1 MTNHLWLGS
10 HYTQR
15 AASGATSIDGA
26 RLRPLLASCSLAA
39 LLVGGGAPA
48 AHAACYTGP
57 FPYTNTGS
65 SDCIVVN
72 NATVSGN
79 LVNGA
84 SGTITASGVFSPGI
98 TVSNSSIGGS
108 VINAGNITAASGTGI
123 LTYNATVSGGISNSG
138 TISAGDGILV
148 GGDSF
153 SGGISNSGTIS
164 AGGYYGIVVGGAVTV
179 SSFSG
184 GINNS
189 GTISAGV
196 DGILVGG
203 GTVTVSSFSGGISN
217 SGMISAGA
225 YGIVVGSDD
234 YSNGVSVISGF
245 SGGISNSGTI
255 SAGNSGG
262 PHGIRNP
269 GGNGIWV
276 GGGAGTSVTIST
288 FSGGISNSGTIS
300 AALGVGLGNGILV
313 GGSNGFVQLP
323 FSVTISAFSDGIGN
337 SGTIS
342 AASSGIWIGGD
353 LTNGSSVTI
362 SSFSGGISN
371 SGTISAGFAGIRV
384 GGNVFINAP
393 SVTISAFNGGINNS
407 GSISA
412 GLGGSG
418 IWVGGIALDGGSVTI
433 STFSGGISNS
443 GTISAGSGGN
453 GIWVGGDAFFGA
465 SVTISTFS
473 GGISNSG
480 TILAGGTGIKVDH
493 VMAFAD
499 GITNSGTISAATGI
513 SVSSASPVGVF
524 DSGVI
529 VGTSGTAVDL
539 SGNAAGN
546 SFTLGPGYSITGL
559 VKGQGSDTFQLGG
572 TGSGAFNLS
581 NIGTQYT
588 GFTAFNVVGGVWTAT
603 GVFGQ
608 SQAWNVDGGTL
619 AGTGTFNAVNVN
631 AGGTLAPGTSMTIN
645 GSLTLQSAAV
655 YMVTLNG
662 VAASRANVSGTATI
676 ASGARFAV
684 AGGSTPVVNSTYTV
698 LAASGGVT
706 GTFTNQDV
714 VFGIYRGVLS
724 YTGDDVDLTVRYNSL
739 LPLLPPNPPVNVV
752 NVATAIDAAIQSG
765 VTPPA
770 GFANLFN
777 LSPSQ
782 LQYGLTQL
790 SGEAATAAGKGAD
803 QLMTHFLELMLDPT
817 AGGGGISGGGAA
829 RFAPEQD
836 TTLPADVALAYAKAL
851 KAPQSNAP
859 QSFDQ
864 RWTVW
869 GAAFGGAS
877 HTDGNA
883 ALGSN
888 NVTASDYGFAAGMER
903 HFTPDTVYGFGLA
916 GGGTNWTLAQALG
929 SGRSD
934 AFQAGLYTKTHWGPL
949 YLSGALAFA
958 NHWFTTDRIALGDQL
973 RATFTGQSY
982 AARGEA
988 GYRYAVP
995 VTGAIIG
1002 VTPYAA
1008 LQAQGFRTPSYT
1020 ETDLTGGGFGLSY
1033 ASANATDTRSEL
1045 GMRFDNLQV
1054 VNGMPLV
1061 LRGRFAW
1068 AHDWYTNATALNAAF
1083 QALPGSNFTVNGA
1096 APPKD
1101 SALTTAAAELHITQ
1115 SWTAIVKFD
1124 GDFGAGAQTY
1134 GGTGTLRYSW

>member
-1 MTNHLWLGS
+1 M
-10 HYTQR
+10 
-15 AASGATSIDGA
+15 
-26 RLRPLLASCSLAA
+26 
-39 LLVGGGAPA
+39 
-48 AHAACYTGP
+48 
-57 FPYTNTGS
+57 
-65 SDCIVVN
+65 
-72 NATVSGN
+72 
-79 LVNGA
+79 
-84 SGTITASGVFSPGI
+84 
-98 TVSNSSIGGS
+98 
-108 VINAGNITAASGTGI
+108 
-123 LTYNATVSGGISNSG
+123 
-138 TISAGDGILV
+138 
-148 GGDSF
+148 
-153 SGGISNSGTIS
+153 
-164 AGGYYGIVVGGAVTV
+164 
-179 SSFSG
+179 
-184 GINNS
+184 
-189 GTISAGV
+189 
-196 DGILVGG
+196 
-203 GTVTVSSFSGGISN
+203 
-217 SGMISAGA
+217 
-225 YGIVVGSDD
+225 
-234 YSNGVSVISGF
+234 
-245 SGGISNSGTI
+245 
-255 SAGNSGG
+255 
-262 PHGIRNP
+262 
-269 GGNGIWV
+269 
-276 GGGAGTSVTIST
+276 
-288 FSGGISNSGTIS
+288 
-300 AALGVGLGNGILV
+300 
-313 GGSNGFVQLP
+313 
-323 FSVTISAFSDGIGN
+323 
-337 SGTIS
+337 
-342 AASSGIWIGGD
+342 
-353 LTNGSSVTI
+353 
-362 SSFSGGISN
+362 
-371 SGTISAGFAGIRV
+371 
-384 GGNVFINAP
+384 
-393 SVTISAFNGGINNS
+393 
-407 GSISA
+407 
-412 GLGGSG
+412 
-418 IWVGGIALDGGSVTI
+418 
-433 STFSGGISNS
+433 
-443 GTISAGSGGN
+443 GGN

-465 SVTISTFS
+465 SMTISTFS

-513 SVSSASPVGVF
+513 SVSSASPVAVF

-546 SFTLGPGYSITGL
+546 SFTLGPGYNITGL

-619 AGTGTFNAVNVN
+619 TGTGTFNAVNVN

-662 VAASRANVSGTATI
+662 AAAGRANVSGTATI

-684 AGGSTPVVNSTYTV
+684 AGGSMPVVNSTYTV
-698 LAASGGVT
+698 LAASGGVI

-777 LSPSQ
+777 LSPAQ

-817 AGGGGISGGGAA
+817 AGGGGISGGGGAA

-859 QSFDQ
+859 QSFDP

-877 HTDGNA
+877 HTDGNVA
-883 ALGSN
+883 IGPN

-903 HFTPDTVYGFGLA
+903 HLTPDTVYGFGLA

-982 AARGEA
+982 AARGEV

-1008 LQAQGFRTPSYT
+1008 LQAQGFRTPSYS

>member
-1 MTNHLWLGS
+1 M
-10 HYTQR
+10 
-15 AASGATSIDGA
+15 
-26 RLRPLLASCSLAA
+26 
-39 LLVGGGAPA
+39 
-48 AHAACYTGP
+48 
-57 FPYTNTGS
+57 
-65 SDCIVVN
+65 
-72 NATVSGN
+72 
-79 LVNGA
+79 
-84 SGTITASGVFSPGI
+84 
-98 TVSNSSIGGS
+98 
-108 VINAGNITAASGTGI
+108 
-123 LTYNATVSGGISNSG
+123 
-138 TISAGDGILV
+138 
-148 GGDSF
+148 
-153 SGGISNSGTIS
+153 
-164 AGGYYGIVVGGAVTV
+164 
-179 SSFSG
+179 
-184 GINNS
+184 
-189 GTISAGV
+189 
-196 DGILVGG
+196 
-203 GTVTVSSFSGGISN
+203 
-217 SGMISAGA
+217 
-225 YGIVVGSDD
+225 
-234 YSNGVSVISGF
+234 
-245 SGGISNSGTI
+245 
-255 SAGNSGG
+255 
-262 PHGIRNP
+262 
-269 GGNGIWV
+269 
-276 GGGAGTSVTIST
+276 
-288 FSGGISNSGTIS
+288 
-300 AALGVGLGNGILV
+300 
-313 GGSNGFVQLP
+313 
-323 FSVTISAFSDGIGN
+323 
-337 SGTIS
+337 
-342 AASSGIWIGGD
+342 
-353 LTNGSSVTI
+353 TI

-371 SGTISAGFAGIRV
+371 SGTISAGA
-384 GGNVFINAP
+384 
-393 SVTISAFNGGINNS
+393 
-407 GSISA
+407 
-412 GLGGSG
+412 
-418 IWVGGIALDGGSVTI
+418 
-433 STFSGGISNS
+433 
-443 GTISAGSGGN
+443 GGN
-453 GIWVGGDAFFGA
+453 GIFVGGDAFFGA
-465 SVTISTFS
+465 SMTISAFG

-493 VMAFAD
+493 VVAFAGG

-513 SVSSASPVGVF
+513 SVSNASPVSVF

-619 AGTGTFNAVNVN
+619 TGTGTFNAVNVN
-631 AGGTLAPGTSMTIN
+631 AGGTLAGTGTFKSVSVNSGGTLAPGMSMTIN

-662 VAASRANVSGTATI
+662 VAANRANVSGTATI
-676 ASGARFAV
+676 ASGARFAI

-698 LAASGGVT
+698 LAADGGVT
-706 GTFTNQDV
+706 GTFTNKDV

-752 NVATAIDAAIQSG
+752 NVATAIDTAIQSG

-777 LSPSQ
+777 LPPAQ

-790 SGEAATAAGKGAD
+790 SGEAATAAGKGAN
-803 QLMTHFLELMLDPT
+803 QLMTDFMALMLDPT
-817 AGGGGISGGGAA
+817 AGGRGGINGGGATG
-829 RFAPEQD
+829 FAPEQD
-836 TTLPADVALAYAKAL
+836 ATLPADVALAYAKAL
-851 KAPQSNAP
+851 KAPQPNAP

-869 GAAFGGAS
+869 GSAFGAAS
-877 HTDGNA
+877 HVDGNA
-883 ALGSN
+883 AIGSH

-903 HFTPDTVYGFGLA
+903 RLTPDTVYGFGLA

-934 AFQAGLYTKTHWGPL
+934 SFQAGIYAKTHWGPL
-949 YLSGALAFA
+949 YLSGTLAFA

-982 AARGEA
+982 AARGEV

-1008 LQAQGFRTPSYT
+1008 LQAQGFHTPSYT

-1061 LRGRFAW
+1061 LRGRLAW